1 MLNPLKIWFGNK
13 QESFSVGDS
22 WNDYPFKT
30 FIEYNQ
36 ILEDDK
42 PNKNERIYSLF
53 TGLDLEWWLKP
64 HKPELFQRLNGQLN
78 FISEEPK
85 CKLPTDIK
93 RLSTGKYYRINKE
106 FREIKAGR
114 YYNILNAVSSLSD
127 ESKTKDKLEVMA
139 TCIAV
144 CGLDLVY
151 DTEDYEEVFN
161 EVLETMP
168 TDEAYTLGCFFLS
181 KLNELSENTQKTWL
195 IKSLMT
201 RIIKH
206 VMTIFL
212 TSGVVLVTYIRYPK
226 EILSIPSRLW
236 NLVLGL
242 FMRGRNIRV
251 SLIGVKTSTEA

>member
-1 MLNPLKIWFGNK
+1 MLNFLTAIFKDKKEPFT
-13 QESFSVGDS
+13 VGDS
-22 WNDYPFKT
+22 WNDYPFKV
-30 FIEYNQ
+30 FIAYNE
-36 ILEDDK
+36 ILEDSK

-114 YYNILNAVSSLSD
+114 YHNILSFVSSLNKKNTTT
-127 ESKTKDKLEVMA
+127 EKLKCMA
-139 TCIAV
+139 SCIV
-144 CGLDLVY
+144 CCGLDIIY
-151 DTEDYEEVFN
+151 DTEDYEEVLN

-181 KLNELSENTQKTWL
+181 KLNELSENTHKTWS
-195 IKSLMT
+195 IKSLMM

-212 TSGVVLVTYIRYPK
+212 TSGVVLATYIRYPK

-236 NLVLGL
+236 SLVSGL
-242 FMRGRNIRV
+242 FTRGKNIRV